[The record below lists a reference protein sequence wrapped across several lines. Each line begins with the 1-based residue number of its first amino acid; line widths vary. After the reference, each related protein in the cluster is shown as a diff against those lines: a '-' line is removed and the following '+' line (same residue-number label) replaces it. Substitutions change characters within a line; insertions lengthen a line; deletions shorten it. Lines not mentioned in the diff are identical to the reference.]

1 MSQIS
6 YRIQRFVNKR
16 LGWLLD
22 KTETRVGLRL
32 FLVKLVNFK
41 NKIRLGKMVGRILKG
56 N

>member
-22 KTETRVGLRL
+22 KTETVVGLRL
-32 FLVKLVNFK
+32 FLVKMVSFK
-41 NKIRLGKMVGRILKG
+41 NKIRLSKMVGHILKG